1 MRDPSLAHVIDLQDS
16 IAIITGASRGI
27 GRGVAR
33 VFHRAG
39 ARLALVA
46 RTPAPLQTLADELN
60 GTGGSGDAIVIQ
72 ADVAL
77 RDDVT
82 RVVNRTV
89 DAFGQVDILVNNAG
103 LLSPG
108 RYTDIDPDE
117 WSRLIDANL
126 TGAYLLCREVAPLME
141 KQKSGCIINVS
152 SISAQ
157 TGGVSGGV
165 HYAASK
171 AGLLGMTKTLAR
183 DLAPA
188 GITVNAITP
197 GVIDTNPDGMPEETR
212 KTIEDLV
219 PLGRVGEPE
228 DIAYAALYLASP
240 MGAYVTG
247 ATIDVNGGI
256 LKR

>member
-1 MRDPSLAHVIDLQDS
+1 MRDTSLANLIDLQNS

-27 GRGVAR
+27 GRGIAR
-33 VFHRAG
+33 VFHQAG

-46 RTPAPLQTLADELN
+46 RTPGPLHELAGELN
-60 GTGGSGDAIVIQ
+60 GSDGDPSAIAIQ

-77 RDDVT
+77 RDDVK
-82 RVVNRTV
+82 RIVERTTE
-89 DAFGQVDILVNNAG
+89 AFGRVDILVNNAG

-108 RYTDIDPDE
+108 RYTDIDADE

-126 TGAYLLCREVAPLME
+126 TGAYLLCREVAPIME
-141 KQKSGCIINVS
+141 EQKSGCIINIS

-171 AGLLGMTKTLAR
+171 AGMLGMTKTLSR
-183 DLAPA
+183 DLAPS

-212 KTIEDLV
+212 KTIEGLV

-228 DIAYAALYLASP
+228 DIAHAALYLASP

>member
-1 MRDPSLAHVIDLQDS
+1 MRDTSLTSLIDLNS
-16 IAIITGASRGI
+16 SVAIVTGASRGI
-27 GRGVAR
+27 GVGIAR

-39 ARLALVA
+39 ARTALVA
-46 RTPAPLQTLADELN
+46 RSEAPLRQLAGDLN
-60 GTGGSGDAIVIQ
+60 SDGDPPEAIAIPG
-72 ADVAL
+72 DVAIGE
-77 RDDVT
+77 DVQ
-82 RVVNRTV
+82 RIVEQTV
-89 DAFGQVDILVNNAG
+89 ETFGRVDILVNNAG

-108 RYTDIDPDE
+108 RYTDIDAAE
-117 WSRLIDANL
+117 WDRLIAANL
-126 TGAYLLCREVAPLME
+126 TGAYLLCREAATRME
-141 KQKSGCIINVS
+141 PQRRGRIINIS

-171 AGLLGMTKTLAR
+171 AGMLGMTKTLSR
-183 DLAPA
+183 DLAPF

-212 KTIEDLV
+212 KKVEDLV
-219 PLGRVGEPE
+219 PLGRVGVPE
-228 DIAYAALYLASP
+228 DIAHAALFLASE
-240 MGAYVTG
+240 MGAYITG